1 MYYKNLKEELKSF
14 DRYIKRY
21 KQMEENERKKAAKE
35 SLIRSGVLNKNGNLK
50 EHIVT
55 TYDKPKL
62 RIRK

>member
-1 MYYKNLKEELKSF
+1 MYYKNLKEELESF

-35 SLIRSGVLNKNGNLK
+35 SLIRSGVLNKNGNPK

-55 TYDKPKL
+55 TYDKPKPH
-62 RIRK
+62 IRK